1 MPGSKPAGDP
11 GGRGARSHPLAGQG
25 RSAAGGD
32 GTVPA
37 RDDGAICRRRRL
49 TGRGALLAL
58 ALLAQAS
65 AAVAYLDQA
74 GSGVLR
80 YAEARFGP
88 PAPPRILRWQQ
99 QHPPAGSVLALL
111 DAVNAQANSVPSVS
125 DAEHWQQ
132 AEYWATPVEFVGS
145 NGGDCEDFAIAK
157 YLELRAAG
165 VPVERLRLT
174 YVRALAG
181 QRIENHMVLAYYASP
196 AAEPLIL
203 DNLNPRVLPVSQRAD
218 LLPVFSFNDDDSARA
233 GVPMLRRWRE
243 LQLRLQAERAL

>member
-11 GGRGARSHPLAGQG
+11 GGGGGRSLPRAGQG
-25 RSAAGGD
+25 CSAACRD
-32 GTVPA
+32 DTAPA
-37 RDDGAICRRRRL
+37 RDAGASVRWLKGRR
-49 TGRGALLAL
+49 ALLAL

-65 AAVAYLDQA
+65 AAVAYLDHA
-74 GSGVLR
+74 GAGVLR

-218 LLPVFSFNDDDSARA
+218 LLPVFSFNDDDSGRA

-243 LQLRLQAERAL
+243 LQQRLQAERAL